1 MEDKIELTHI
11 NYKDYIPINII
22 AFSFAYSG
30 AQGEPGGVIIIN
42 DKGQIFHFNYLDDKL
57 IKEEIDEIFPFINN
71 YYLVKFEEKYQEI
84 NMGMGNKLLVEK
96 SFYPKVEQII
106 NEIKNPSSL
115 YCRWKNIIL
124 NALKNKY

>member
-1 MEDKIELTHI
+1 MEGKIELTHI

-22 AFSFAYSG
+22 AFSFAFSG
-30 AQGEPGGVIIIN
+30 AQGEPGGVIMIN

-71 YYLVKFEEKYQEI
+71 YNLVKFEEKYQEI
-84 NMGMGNKLLVEK
+84 NLGMGNRLLVEK

-106 NEIKNPSSL
+106 KEIKNPSQL
-115 YCRWKNIIL
+115 YCKWKNIIL
-124 NALKNKY
+124 NSLNNKY